1 MDNFLYYIDE
11 KPYLVLV
18 KYKKIKTIRIKIEF
32 DTIEVNCNNLVS
44 NDKIVEVLN
53 RNNDW
58 LKKKIKSNEKIK
70 KNLEFDDLINK
81 KKILLLGKNRL
92 IKYDASISNI
102 IINDDEVILKKANWS
117 YKKLFMSFSSYLE
130 MLYNNKTISIKN
142 RPKLVFKSLK
152 SRWGSY
158 HKGKHEIT
166 LNIYLLF
173 FNEEVINY
181 VIDHELSHIKNFNHG
196 KDFYK
201 ELLERCPDYKK
212 IQKHM
217 KDYAVIIRKLATI

>member
-1 MDNFLYYIDE
+1 MDNFIYYIDE

-32 DTIEVNCNNLVS
+32 DMIEVNCHNLVS

-53 RNNDW
+53 RNNGW
-58 LKKKIKSNEKIK
+58 LKNKIKSNEKIK
-70 KNLEFDDLINK
+70 KSLEFDALINK
-81 KKILLLGKNRL
+81 NKILLLGKNRL
-92 IKYDASISNI
+92 IKYDTSINNI
-102 IINDDEVILKKANWS
+102 VINENEVTLKKDNWS

-130 MLYNNKTISIKN
+130 ILYNNKTSGMINK
-142 RPKLVFKSLK
+142 PKLVFKSLK

-173 FNEEVINY
+173 YNEEVINY
-181 VIDHELSHIKNFNHG
+181 VIDHELCHIRNFNHG

-201 ELLERCPDYKK
+201 ELLERCPNYKK

-217 KDYAVIIRKLATI
+217 KDYAVIIKKLATI